1 MTFIYTKYIHNNK
14 KKKFI
19 RTDNG
24 TSIESSNNIFQWI
37 LLTLKEFIQQFTI
50 PYNPE
55 MNGHAERLN
64 GTLIAAAKSMLKRP
78 KPFP

>member
-24 TSIESSNNIFQWI
+24 TSIESSNNIFQ
-37 LLTLKEFIQQFTI
+37 
-50 PYNPE
+50 
-55 MNGHAERLN
+55 
-64 GTLIAAAKSMLKRP
+64 
-78 KPFP
+78 